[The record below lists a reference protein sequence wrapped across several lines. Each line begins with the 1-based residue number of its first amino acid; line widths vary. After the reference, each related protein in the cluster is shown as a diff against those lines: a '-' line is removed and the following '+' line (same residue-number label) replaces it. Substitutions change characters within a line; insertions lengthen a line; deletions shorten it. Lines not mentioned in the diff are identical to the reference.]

1 MDIQSN
7 DKELFVVLFS
17 NPAQL
22 IEMTENQVLSTLK
35 QTDVYEDRDEAI
47 EAIKIV
53 NPDFEVEA
61 QNEPA

>member
-53 NPDFEVEA
+53 NPDFEVEV
-61 QNEPA
+61 

>member
-53 NPDFEVEA
+53 NPDWQQE
-61 QNEPA
+61 